1 MLTVRIETHGSSM
14 ARNRLISAV
23 TDARTRRT
31 RWIALVMVTVGLSA
45 CTAEAPPAVSIDD
58 PELVRGREVYARS
71 CASCHGAS
79 GGGGV
84 GLQLS
89 EGAVI
94 EAFPDIEDQLT
105 MVAEGRNNMPAFG
118 DRLSIE
124 DQRAVA
130 RYTREVLD

>member
-1 MLTVRIETHGSSM
+1 M

-23 TDARTRRT
+23 TDAGTRRT
-31 RWIALVMVTVGLSA
+31 LWKALLVAALALVGLSA
-45 CTAEAPPAVSIDD
+45 CTAAAPPAVSIDD

-71 CASCHGAS
+71 CASCHGAA

-84 GLQLS
+84 GLKLS

-94 EAFPDIEDQLT
+94 EAFPDLEAQID

-130 RYTREVLD
+130 RYIREVL